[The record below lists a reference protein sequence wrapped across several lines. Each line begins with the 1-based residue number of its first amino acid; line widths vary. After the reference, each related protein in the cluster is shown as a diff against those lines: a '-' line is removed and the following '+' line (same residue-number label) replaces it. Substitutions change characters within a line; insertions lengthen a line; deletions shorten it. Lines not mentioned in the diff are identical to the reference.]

1 MDRYLLILTWVKA
14 FDHFGASRALC
25 ATHTRRQDIPTT
37 ITITDFSIG
46 TSRAAAT
53 AAV

>member
-1 MDRYLLILTWVKA
+1 MDIYLLIITWVKA

-25 ATHTRRQDIPTT
+25 PTHTRRQHIPTT
-37 ITITDFSIG
+37 TIAVFSIG
-46 TSRAAAT
+46 TSRAVAT